1 MREEKKSF
9 DIINKSAHKSI
20 KKGICKI
27 LCFSIFDLSSHP
39 IFGYNVK
46 DVSVIYK
53 KIHGSIN
60 YRLWHTSCHTITIHT
75 WFCDFIRPNT
85 RTRIYISA
93 KKKSID
99 YRWEYWTFTINYF
112 LEHEWYLCPSLLLHT
127 CVAYMS
133 IVTFICDDYT
143 TCLKIINCIT
153 QVMQVM
159 IILGPCRNNWVTNFR
174 QEWPSLLFCVYTHKM
189 QIVVGKCRLHTVSSK
204 TK

>member
-1 MREEKKSF
+1 MYAKFS
-9 DIINKSAHKSI
+9 
-20 KKGICKI
+20 
-27 LCFSIFDLSSHP
+27 CFSISDPSSHP

-46 DVSVIYK
+46 DVLSVIYK

-60 YRLWHTSCHTITIHT
+60 YIDYDTCLVTQPRSIHDFVILLGQNIGSRSCV
-75 WFCDFIRPNT
+75 NT
-85 RTRIYISA
+85 HAVIYISA

-112 LEHEWYLCPSLLLHT
+112 LEHKWYLCPLT
-127 CVAYMS
+127 AAVAYMS

-159 IILGPCRNNWVTNFR
+159 IILGPCRNNAFFWVTNFR
-174 QEWPSLLFCVYTHKM
+174 QERPSLLFLVHTQNANCSRQM
-189 QIVVGKCRLHTVSSK
+189 QNCTQFPQKQNNK
-204 TK
+204 